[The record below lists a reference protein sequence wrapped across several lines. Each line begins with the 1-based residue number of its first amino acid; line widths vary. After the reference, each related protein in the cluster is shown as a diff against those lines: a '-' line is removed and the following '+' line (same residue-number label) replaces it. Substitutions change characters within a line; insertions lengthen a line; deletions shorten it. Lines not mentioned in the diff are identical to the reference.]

1 MYSRPDIQ
9 HLKDEVVIDAIVRAK
24 GSIPKAA
31 DEIGMHRNALK
42 KKVDK
47 SPKILA
53 ELRLKQVK
61 GYEPYPLELDERIH
75 GYIFQTNGVLKEIVN
90 RLITDEKKGMDI
102 MGLNTVKRLQDYLRK
117 KDKTSLA
124 NDLSNARSRLVKHY
138 SEDDFAIMLEEYN
151 GNISLIAQIL
161 SVPYKTV
168 WVRVNESEYLK
179 SVYLEAQTK
188 IYADAQHILYSKM
201 HDPNVDVKTRID
213 IAKMVVLNHPQAKKD
228 GWGKSVDV
236 TSNGKDVN
244 SPSNIVV
251 EIVNS
256 QTNQNNDNVIDV
268 DIVEPKQIAD

>member
-1 MYSRPDIQ
+1 MYSRPEIQ

-24 GSIPKAA
+24 GHISKAA
-31 DEIGMHRNALK
+31 EEIGMNRNSLK
-42 KKVDK
+42 KKIDK

-61 GYEPYPLELDERIH
+61 GYEPYLLELDERIH
-75 GYIFQTNGVLKEIVN
+75 GYIFQTNGVLKEIVK
-90 RLITDEKKGMDI
+90 RLIADEKKGMDI

-168 WVRVNESEYLK
+168 WARVNGSEYLK

-188 IYADAQHILYSKM
+188 IYADALHLLNSKM
-201 HDPNVDVKTRID
+201 YDQNVDVKIRVD
-213 IAKMVVLNHPQAKKD
+213 IAKMVLLNHPQAKKD

-256 QTNQNNDNVIDV
+256 QTAQNNDNVIDV

>member
-42 KKVDK
+42 RKVDK

-61 GYEPYPLELDERIH
+61 GYESYPLELDERLH
-75 GYIFQTNGVLKEIVN
+75 GYIFKTNGVLKEIVAQ
-90 RLITDEKKGMDI
+90 LVADEKKGMDI
-102 MGLNTVKRLQDYLRK
+102 GGLNTVKRLQDYLRK

-138 SEDDFAIMLEEYN
+138 SEDDFAIMLEEYD

-168 WVRVNESEYLK
+168 WTRVNESEYLK
-179 SVYLEAQTK
+179 SVYLAAQTK
-188 IYADAQHILYSKM
+188 IYADAQHLLRSKM
-201 HDPNVDVKTRID
+201 YDQNVDVKIRID
-213 IAKMVVLNHPQAKKD
+213 IAKMVMLNHPQAKKD

-236 TSNGKDVN
+236 TSNGKEVN

-256 QTNQNNDNVIDV
+256 QTDQNNSNVIDV
-268 DIVEPKQIAD
+268 DIVEPKQITD

>member
-1 MYSRPDIQ
+1 MYSRPEIQ

-24 GSIPKAA
+24 GHLSKAA
-31 DEIGMHRNALK
+31 EEIGMHRNALK
-42 KKVDK
+42 KKIDK

-53 ELRLKQVK
+53 ELRLQQVK
-61 GYEPYPLELDERIH
+61 GYEPYPLDLDECIH

-90 RLITDEKKGMDI
+90 RLIADEKKGLDI

-117 KDKTSLA
+117 KDKTSLS

-138 SEDDFAIMLEEYN
+138 SEDDFSIMLEEYN

-168 WVRVNESEYLK
+168 WTRVSESEYLK
-179 SVYLEAQTK
+179 SVYLEAHTK

-201 HDPNVDVKTRID
+201 HDPNVDIKTRID
-213 IAKMVVLNHPQAKKD
+213 IAKVVVLNHPQAKKD
-228 GWGKSVDV
+228 GWGKSVDF
-236 TSNGKDVN
+236 TSNGKEVN

-256 QTNQNNDNVIDV
+256 QTDQNNDNVIDV